1 MKLNAILSQLLL
13 ARTAEEIAAASLL
26 VNAYKANAGAAE
38 KEAIN
43 AVVDAKATAMAK
55 EARMLI
61 DRTKASFVS
70 TEGKIL
76 NLDEWLTVKVYCQR
90 FGISSTNVVSNWI
103 KRGVIPQE
111 NVIRV
116 AELNNLKLIRAV
128 KY

>member
-13 ARTAEEIAAASLL
+13 AKTAEEIAAASLL

-43 AVVDAKATAMAK
+43 AVVDAKATTMAK
-55 EARMLI
+55 EALMLI

-76 NLDEWLTVKVYCQR
+76 NLDEWLTVKGYCQR

-116 AELNNLKLIRAV
+116 AELNNLKLIRAM

>member
-1 MKLNAILSQLLL
+1 
-13 ARTAEEIAAASLL
+13 
-26 VNAYKANAGAAE
+26 
-38 KEAIN
+38 
-43 AVVDAKATAMAK
+43 
-55 EARMLI
+55 MLI

-76 NLDEWLTVKVYCQR
+76 NLDEWLTVKGYCQR

-116 AELNNLKLIRAV
+116 AELNNLKLIKAV